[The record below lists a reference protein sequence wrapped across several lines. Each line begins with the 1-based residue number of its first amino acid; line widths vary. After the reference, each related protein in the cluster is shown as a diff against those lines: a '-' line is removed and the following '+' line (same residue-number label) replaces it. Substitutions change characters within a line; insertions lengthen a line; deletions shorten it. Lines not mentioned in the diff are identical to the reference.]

1 MGKVEIKRLGVLL
14 VLLFG
19 LVAAACG
26 GPTSAPLAT
35 SSPEVTNSPAGSGS
49 SGESSG
55 EEAAGSPRDEIF
67 VAVDGSGDYA
77 TLDEAVAAAA
87 PRATITLGPGMYRLL
102 RGLEIDTSL
111 TLIGAG
117 MDETEIVSGAPEH
130 VVRFTGSGSF
140 SAEGITFRH
149 DGKQVADVVVIED
162 GTGRFSSCRF
172 TGAIYEEG
180 DGNRAGLRFRGS
192 SRGAVENSIAS
203 GNDNTGFLVEQ
214 QAQPELTG
222 NICSD
227 NGLVGIGYMDLAKG
241 LVSENECT
249 GNVIGIAL
257 AVESKPTL
265 ARNKSNDNDYGIAY
279 MDNAGGENYDNEI
292 MRNKIGISIGGS
304 STVQLGDNVVRD
316 NTEEDIR
323 DSR

>member
-1 MGKVEIKRLGVLL
+1 MLKVKIRTLSVLVVVLL
-14 VLLFG
+14 G
-19 LVAAACG
+19 LIVAACG
-26 GPTSAPLAT
+26 NASSTPPLT
-35 SSPEVTNSPAGSGS
+35 GSPEETGSPKMSQTPAASEDQS
-49 SGESSG
+49 
-55 EEAAGSPRDEIF
+55 AGSPRDE
-67 VAVDGSGDYA
+67 VRVEVDGSGDYA
-77 TLDEAVAAAA
+77 TLEEAVAAAA

-111 TLIGAG
+111 TLVGAG
-117 MDETEIVSGAPEH
+117 MDETEIVSGAPGH

-140 SAEGITFRH
+140 NAEGITFRH
-149 DGKQVADVVVIED
+149 DGKQMADVVVIEE
-162 GTGRFSSCRF
+162 GTGRFSGCRF

-180 DGNRAGLRFRGS
+180 KGNRAGLRFRGR
-192 SRGAVENSIAS
+192 SRGTVENSVAS

-214 QAQPELTG
+214 QAQPELRG

-257 AVESKPTL
+257 AVESGPTL
-265 ARNKSNDNDYGIAY
+265 ERNKSNDNDYGIAY
-279 MDNAGGENYDNEI
+279 LDNAGGESYGNEV
-292 MRNKIGISIGGS
+292 MRNKVGITIGGS
-304 STVQLGDNVVRD
+304 STVQLGDNDVRD